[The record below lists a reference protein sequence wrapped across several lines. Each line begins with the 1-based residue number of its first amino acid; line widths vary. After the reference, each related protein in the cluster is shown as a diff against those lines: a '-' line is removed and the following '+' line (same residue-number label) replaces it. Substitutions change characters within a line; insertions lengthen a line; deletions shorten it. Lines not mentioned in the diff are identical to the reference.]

1 MKITDEIISKVLN
14 SENRYLF
21 LVSLISS
28 DNILNKEDAIESL
41 EIVNYINDN
50 IDNFNLTDEIK
61 SEVIKYMDKS
71 KKILDEDIKKF
82 DEE

>member
-14 SENRYLF
+14 SENKYFF
-21 LVSLISS
+21 LASLISS
-28 DNILNKEDAIESL
+28 DSILNKEDAIESL
-41 EIVNYINDN
+41 EIVIYIINN

-61 SEVIKYMDKS
+61 SEVIKYMNKS
-71 KKILDEDIKKF
+71 KKILDKDIKRF

>member
-1 MKITDEIISKVLN
+1 MKITDEIISNVLN
-14 SENRYLF
+14 SENRYFF

-28 DNILNKEDAIESL
+28 DNILNKEDVIESL

-50 IDNFNLTDEIK
+50 IDNFNLSDEIK
-61 SEVIKYMDKS
+61 SEVIKYMNKS
-71 KKILDEDIKKF
+71 KKILDEDIKRF

>member
-50 IDNFNLTDEIK
+50 IDNFDLTSEIK
-61 SEVIKYMDKS
+61 YEVIKYINKAKD
-71 KKILDEDIKKF
+71 ILENECK
-82 DEE
+82 

>member
-14 SENRYLF
+14 SENKYLF
-21 LVSLISS
+21 LASLISS

-41 EIVNYINDN
+41 EIVSYIINN

-61 SEVIKYMDKS
+61 SEVIKYMNKS
-71 KKILDEDIKKF
+71 KKILDKDIKRF
-82 DEE
+82 DEK

>member
-28 DNILNKEDAIESL
+28 DNILNKEDAIESSQ
-41 EIVNYINDN
+41 IVNYINDN
-50 IDNFNLTDEIK
+50 IDNFNLTSEIK
-61 SEVIKYMDKS
+61 SEVIKYMNKS
-71 KKILDEDIKKF
+71 KKILDEDIKRF
-82 DEE
+82 DE

>member
-14 SENRYLF
+14 SENRYFF
-21 LVSLISS
+21 LTSLISS

-61 SEVIKYMDKS
+61 SEVIKYINKS
-71 KKILDEDIKKF
+71 KKILDKDIKRF
-82 DEE
+82 DKK

>member
-14 SENRYLF
+14 NENKYLF
-21 LVSLISS
+21 LASLISS

-41 EIVNYINDN
+41 EIVSYIINN

-61 SEVIKYMDKS
+61 FEVIKYMNKA
-71 KKILDEDIKKF
+71 KKILDKDIKRF
-82 DEE
+82 DEK

>member
-28 DNILNKEDAIESL
+28 DSILNKEDAIESL

-50 IDNFNLTDEIK
+50 IDNFDLTSEIK
-61 SEVIKYMDKS
+61 SEVIKYINKAKD
-71 KKILDEDIKKF
+71 ILENECKRF
-82 DEE
+82 L

>member
-28 DNILNKEDAIESL
+28 DSILNKEDAIESL
-41 EIVNYINDN
+41 EIVNYIINN
-50 IDNFNLTDEIK
+50 IDNFNLTVEIK
-61 SEVIKYMDKS
+61 SEVIKYINKAKD
-71 KKILDEDIKKF
+71 ILENECK
-82 DEE
+82 

>member
-14 SENRYLF
+14 SENRYF
-21 LVSLISS
+21 ILVSLISS
-28 DNILNKEDAIESL
+28 DGILNKEDAIESL
-41 EIVNYINDN
+41 EIVNYINNN

-61 SEVIKYMDKS
+61 SEVIKYMNKS
-71 KKILDEDIKKF
+71 KKILDKDIKRF

>member
-50 IDNFNLTDEIK
+50 IDNFDLTDEIK
-61 SEVIKYMDKS
+61 SEVIKYINKAKD
-71 KKILDEDIKKF
+71 ILKNECK
-82 DEE
+82 

>member
-14 SENRYLF
+14 SENRYFF

-50 IDNFNLTDEIK
+50 IDNFDLTSEIK
-61 SEVIKYMDKS
+61 SEVIKYINKAKD
-71 KKILDEDIKKF
+71 ILENECK
-82 DEE
+82 

>member
-41 EIVNYINDN
+41 QIINYINDN
-50 IDNFNLTDEIK
+50 IDNFNLTSEIK
-61 SEVIKYMDKS
+61 SEVIKYMNKS
-71 KKILDEDIKKF
+71 KKILDEDIKRF

>member
-14 SENRYLF
+14 SENRHFF

-41 EIVNYINDN
+41 EIVNYIINN
-50 IDNFNLTDEIK
+50 IDNFNLTSKIK
-61 SEVIKYMDKS
+61 SEVIKYINKAKD
-71 KKILDEDIKKF
+71 ILENECK
-82 DEE
+82 

>member
-14 SENRYLF
+14 SENRHFF

-41 EIVNYINDN
+41 EIVNYIINN
-50 IDNFNLTDEIK
+50 IDNFNLTNEIK
-61 SEVIKYMDKS
+61 SEVIKYMNKS
-71 KKILDEDIKKF
+71 KKILDKDIR
-82 DEE
+82 

>member
-14 SENRYLF
+14 SENRHLF

-50 IDNFNLTDEIK
+50 IDNFDLTDEIK
-61 SEVIKYMDKS
+61 SEVVKYMNKS
-71 KKILDEDIKKF
+71 KKILDEDIKRF
-82 DEE
+82 DKK

>member
-50 IDNFNLTDEIK
+50 IDNFDLSDEIK
-61 SEVIKYMDKS
+61 SEVIKYMNKS
-71 KKILDEDIKKF
+71 KKILDEDIKRF
-82 DEE
+82 DE

>member
-28 DNILNKEDAIESL
+28 DSILNKEDAIESL

-50 IDNFNLTDEIK
+50 IDNFDLTSEIK
-61 SEVIKYMDKS
+61 SDVIKYINKS
-71 KKILDEDIKKF
+71 KKTLDKYIV
-82 DEE
+82 

>member
-28 DNILNKEDAIESL
+28 DNILNKDDAVESL
-41 EIVNYINDN
+41 ELVNYINDN
-50 IDNFNLTDEIK
+50 IDNFNLTDKIK
-61 SEVIKYMDKS
+61 SEVIKYINKAKD
-71 KKILDEDIKKF
+71 ILENECK
-82 DEE
+82 

>member
-14 SENRYLF
+14 SENRYFF
-21 LVSLISS
+21 LASLISS
-28 DNILNKEDAIESL
+28 DSILNKEDAIESL
-41 EIVNYINDN
+41 EIVNYIINN

-61 SEVIKYMDKS
+61 SEVIKYMNKS
-71 KKILDEDIKKF
+71 KKILDKDIKRF

>member
-14 SENRYLF
+14 SENRYFF

-41 EIVNYINDN
+41 QIVNYINDN
-50 IDNFNLTDEIK
+50 IDNFDLSDEIK
-61 SEVIKYMDKS
+61 SEVIKYMNKS
-71 KKILDEDIKKF
+71 KKILDEDIKRF

>member
-14 SENRYLF
+14 SENRHLF
-21 LVSLISS
+21 LASLISS

-41 EIVNYINDN
+41 AIVNYINDN

-61 SEVIKYMDKS
+61 SEVIKYMNKS
-71 KKILDEDIKKF
+71 KKILDEDIKRF
-82 DEE
+82 DKK

>member
-14 SENRYLF
+14 SENRHFF

-50 IDNFNLTDEIK
+50 IDNFDLTNEIK
-61 SEVIKYMDKS
+61 SEVIEYINKAKD
-71 KKILDEDIKKF
+71 ILENECK
-82 DEE
+82 

>member
-14 SENRYLF
+14 SENRHFF
-21 LVSLISS
+21 LASLISS

-50 IDNFNLTDEIK
+50 IDNFNLTSKIK
-61 SEVIKYMDKS
+61 SEVIKYINKAKD
-71 KKILDEDIKKF
+71 ILENECK
-82 DEE
+82 